1 MKTEE
6 LSLGDWVLVA
16 TEGVPMQVS
25 AIQDEKISL
34 RVGQATAPAIVCGLK
49 EIEPIPL
56 TEGVVALNCIEAAY
70 PPPGAHSYK
79 AEGARC
85 FQFVAMAGGSIM
97 AFYGGGLH
105 ILSSVHEFQHVL
117 RMFGYADLANS
128 LKLS

>member
-16 TEGVPMQVS
+16 TKGTPMQVS
-25 AIQDEKISL
+25 VIQDEKLSL
-34 RVGQATAPAIVCGLK
+34 ETGEATTPAIVCGLK

-79 AEGARC
+79 VEGARG
-85 FQFVAMAGGSIM
+85 FQFIAMTSESIM

-117 RMFGYADLANS
+117 RMFGYTDLANS